1 MNFISS
7 ETLVSNLEWR
17 YAVKKFDSVK
27 KIPAADWKALERS
40 LVLTPSSYGL
50 QPWQFIVVENVELRK
65 KLRAVSW
72 NQTQVEEASHYV
84 VFCAKQTMTEA
95 DISKFITLTAKERSM
110 PEANLQGYKDMMI
123 NNIVNGA
130 QKTNIP
136 LWNSRQLYIA
146 LGNLMTAAA
155 VIGVDSCPMEGLDPL
170 QYDEILG
177 IKGSDYATVCALAL
191 GYRASDDP
199 YAKAKKVRYPHSD
212 IIKHL

>member
-17 YAVKKFDSVK
+17 YAVKKFDPVK
-27 KIPAADWKALERS
+27 KIPAGDWKALERS
-40 LVLTPSSYGL
+40 LILTPSSYGL
-50 QPWQFIVVENVELRK
+50 QPWQFIVVENAELRK

-84 VFCAKQTMTEA
+84 VFCAKQTMTET
-95 DISKFITLTAKERSM
+95 DISKFISLTAKERSM

-123 NNIVNGA
+123 NNIVKGA

-155 VIGVDSCPMEGLDPL
+155 VIGVDTCPMEGLDPL

-199 YAKAKKVRYPHSD
+199 YSKAKKVRYPHSD